1 MNKLVAT
8 WHHPGSDVV
17 GHLLV
22 AHSQL
27 LDLPGR
33 EGVLALVDAAL
44 LELSL
49 TDAGPTPEPASGN
62 GASAR

>member
-1 MNKLVAT
+1 MNKLFAT

-17 GHLLV
+17 DHLLQ
-22 AHSQL
+22 AHGQL

-33 EGVLALVDAAL
+33 EEVLALVDAAL

-49 TDAGPTPEPASGN
+49 AEAEPALGN
-62 GASAR
+62 GISAG